1 MLHFTSFFI
10 FVDYLYCKIIPN
22 FIFLFFINKINYLT
36 IKINSKNNKLS
47 VKYALLY
54 FTIFNVFDVFVY
66 SINHNIFN
74 FYSK

>member
-10 FVDYLYCKIIPN
+10 FVDYFYCKIIPN
-22 FIFLFFINKINYLT
+22 FIFLFLLTKLTKKIY
-36 IKINSKNNKLS
+36 SKNNKLS

-54 FTIFNVFDVFVY
+54 FTIFNVFDVFFY